1 MCIAHGHGD
10 GRVTK
15 HLLQGQ
21 DVPASDDE
29 VISEGMSK
37 HMLSLAMRKLDRGG
51 VQDTAEMPDTVR
63 ERALVLAKVTAPFFT
78 LSGASP

>member
-10 GRVTK
+10 GRMTK

-21 DVPASDDE
+21 DVLASDDE

-37 HMLSLAMRKLDRGG
+37 HMLSLGMRKE
-51 VQDTAEMPDTVR
+51 Q
-63 ERALVLAKVTAPFFT
+63 
-78 LSGASP
+78 